1 MAAGILPVQ
10 RPEKLLCEGMEIS
23 TELLLCGGMKP
34 VIENTSRHEEIRR
47 LSSSFVEQHPQVF
60 QPFLF
65 SSSSVEEHEEKQN
78 YWNLER
84 KIAASKISNLS
95 PAQ

>member
-1 MAAGILPVQ
+1 MASGILPPQ
-10 RPEKLLCEGMEIS
+10 RREIVVRGDGNFYLAIALWRDE
-23 TELLLCGGMKP
+23 TGDRK
-34 VIENTSRHEEIRR
+34 HEEIRR
-47 LSSSFVEQHPQVF
+47 LSSSFIEQHPQVF